1 MKCTNCGF
9 PLSPTNINMHCP
21 RCHNSTTSNPKLV
34 VEQQIQGQ
42 VDNQAWTTGP
52 YQKQIPFPFSEQAPF
67 PQPGQLL
74 QSAPTPAPINMQ
86 AELHQNS
93 APHEATNRTAGATYS
108 ALSAPTPALRPQTR
122 HVSNLGFVAASLCVF
137 AGGLILILVYFMAIG
152 LPPSSSASSYTTAP
166 VITKNTP
173 STLLTAAPS
182 PKIVPSPTTGA
193 FPGQQY
199 IDNSQMASIVN
210 MNTAQPLQATTTFK
224 VNQKIFVTF
233 NIHPN
238 GKNGAVCLYW
248 YLKNKNVTQFP
259 FFVTTNAKAGYS
271 YAVYGGAGT
280 AFVEIYWAST
290 TTCSDKLLAQ
300 HVNFTVTP

>member
-9 PLSPTNINMHCP
+9 PLSPTNINMPCP
-21 RCHNSTTSNPKLV
+21 RCHNSTTSNPNFV
-34 VEQQIQGQ
+34 VQQQI
-42 VDNQAWTTGP
+42 P
-52 YQKQIPFPFSEQAPF
+52 LPFPEQAPF

-74 QSAPTPAPINMQ
+74 QSAPTPA
-86 AELHQNS
+86 
-93 APHEATNRTAGATYS
+93 
-108 ALSAPTPALRPQTR
+108 LRPQTR
-122 HVSNLGFVAASLCVF
+122 HASNLGFIVAGLCVF

-182 PKIVPSPTTGA
+182 PKIVPSATTGA

-199 IDNSQMASIVN
+199 IDNSQMASNVN

-224 VNQKIFVTF
+224 VNQKMYVTF
-233 NIHPN
+233 NIHPDN
-238 GKNGAVCLYW
+238 KNGAVCLYW
-248 YLKNKNVTQFP
+248 YLNNKNVTQFP
-259 FFVTTNAKAGYS
+259 FSVTANAKAGYS
-271 YAVYGGAGT
+271 YAIYGRAGT